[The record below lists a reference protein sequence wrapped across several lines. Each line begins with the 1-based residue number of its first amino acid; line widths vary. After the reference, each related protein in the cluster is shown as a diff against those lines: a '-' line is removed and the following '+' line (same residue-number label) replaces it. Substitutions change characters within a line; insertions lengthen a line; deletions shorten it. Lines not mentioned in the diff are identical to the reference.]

1 VLKKIAT
8 AKILPGKHERW
19 DPCDR
24 FPQVITDALLEE
36 SKRVLK

>member
-1 VLKKIAT
+1 MLKKIST
-8 AKILPGKHERW
+8 AKILPGKHVRW
-19 DPCDR
+19 DPYNR